1 MGFGSK
7 KFWGS
12 VAKIGIGFLPAGGA
26 AMEAAKLGGELV
38 VGELLMKDD
47 DAKKLYRGWYKVG
60 ALLRDDDTLTNGE
73 RKTRLLE
80 RIDMDWKVFYAETP
94 SETDLML
101 TFYTIVKDVQG
112 GFEEEPTETIP

>member
-1 MGFGSK
+1 
-7 KFWGS
+7 
-12 VAKIGIGFLPAGGA
+12 
-26 AMEAAKLGGELV
+26 MEAAKLGGELV